1 MYKEYT
7 CFIYSLDNNIR
18 TCFGY
23 LWTKLWSV
31 GKTFS
36 GTFSPHQNYIRKP
49 VGSVLDSL
57 FHLLRVKENTW
68 IAGRSRL
75 WPRCTLAT
83 SGKQRPGSRFLS
95 MKSHLEFWGIL
106 GAQGSFGICTVLLL
120 VLLKVQ
126 AFPNHL
132 GIPGAFF
139 DPTWSVQTGG
149 RRRRMLRPWQP
160 REFASSFTT
169 PFRKIL
175 HFLGGGMFHWK
186 AMSGKCLKTL
196 IPSRDF

>member
-83 SGKQRPGSRFLS
+83 SGKQRPEFTVVEHE
-95 MKSHLEFWGIL
+95 KSPGVLGIF
-106 GAQGSFGICTVLLL
+106 GGFAQESFGICTVLFL

-126 AFPNHL
+126 SLPKPPGNPRGPFWPNL
-132 GIPGAFF
+132 VGSNWG
-139 DPTWSVQTGG
+139 
-149 RRRRMLRPWQP
+149 
-160 REFASSFTT
+160 SS
-169 PFRKIL
+169 
-175 HFLGGGMFHWK
+175 
-186 AMSGKCLKTL
+186 S
-196 IPSRDF
+196 